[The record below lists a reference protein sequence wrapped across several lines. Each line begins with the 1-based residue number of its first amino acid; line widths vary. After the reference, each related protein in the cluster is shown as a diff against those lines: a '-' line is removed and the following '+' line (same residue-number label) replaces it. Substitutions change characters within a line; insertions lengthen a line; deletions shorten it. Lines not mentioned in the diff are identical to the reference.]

1 VVPIDVPTPL
11 CKEVE
16 SHLYVDSD
24 HAGEKFTRHSRTGV
38 VIFLNM
44 APIVWF
50 SKAASYGGI
59 ECLWGIFCPNE
70 KWHRDCPLDPL
81 QVVND
86 GCAPDHRMLCL

>member
-1 VVPIDVPTPL
+1 VPTHL
-11 CKEVE
+11 GKEVE
-16 SHLYVDSD
+16 LHLYVDSD
-24 HAGEKFTRHSRTGV
+24 HAGEKFTRHPRTGV

-59 ECLWGIFCPNE
+59 ECLWDRFCRNE
-70 KWHRDCPLDPL
+70 KWHRDFPLDPL

-86 GCAPDHRMLCL
+86 GCAPEQRMLFI